1 MSMPC
6 SLNSTLK
13 SGKYYGKILYHFPP
27 EWPYIILIIS
37 VDNNVF
43 LYLFRKHGIHKKLK
57 KQYSPGIAQEELNS
71 VLCDDLEGWDG
82 GGGSRGR
89 GYIYAWV
96 PAKLLQSCLTL
107 CDPIVRTVAHKAPL
121 SMKFSRQEYWSGW
134 PCPPPGD
141 LPHPGIEPTLLVS
154 PALTGRFFTIRSTWE
169 AQIYVCI

>member
-37 VDNNVF
+37 VDSNVF

-57 KQYSPGIAQEELNS
+57 KQYSPGRAQEELNS

-82 GGGSRGR
+82 GGGGGRVQEEEDIFMRGC
-89 GYIYAWV
+89 
-96 PAKLLQSCLTL
+96 LLSC
-107 CDPIVRTVAHKAPL
+107 
-121 SMKFSRQEYWSGW
+121 FS
-134 PCPPPGD
+134 
-141 LPHPGIEPTLLVS
+141 HV
-154 PALTGRFFTIRSTWE
+154 
-169 AQIYVCI
+169 